1 MLLDL
6 IGKGEDRNINTIP
19 QKNFLR
25 WYICLLSF
33 DLKIMVQKSLALNEP
48 SPFIY
53 ETIIA
58 KRVEAIYTNE

>member
-1 MLLDL
+1 MLDL
-6 IGKGEDRNINTIP
+6 IGKGEDRNIKTIP

-25 WYICLLSF
+25 GYICLLNF
-33 DLKIMVQKSLALNEP
+33 DLKIGVQKSLALNEP

-58 KRVEAIYTNE
+58 KQVEPIYTNE